1 MNFSESYTFVLEM
14 TVRHYA
20 LDYQAIVNNANYLHY
35 MQHTRHEP
43 CASAGLTFA
52 QMHERGIDPVLSH
65 VEIDYFHPLR
75 SDDRFFSCL
84 KIARRGPRFIFIQD
98 LYLADGT
105 PVVKARI
112 TVACLENGRLTRGD
126 VLFDAFSKYLTEV

>member
-1 MNFSESYTFVLEM
+1 M
-14 TVRHYA
+14 TTNVSLQRFW
-20 LDYQAIVNNANYLHY
+20 
-35 MQHTRHEP
+35 
-43 CASAGLTFA
+43 AS
-52 QMHERGIDPVLSH
+52 S
-65 VEIDYFHPLR
+65 
-75 SDDRFFSCL
+75 DRFFSCL

>member
-14 TVRHYA
+14 AVRDYE
-20 LDYQAIVNNANYLHY
+20 LDYQGIVNNANYLHY
-35 MQHTRHEP
+35 MEHTRHEF

-52 QMHERGIDPVLSH
+52 QMHERGIDPVLRH
-65 VEIDYFHPLR
+65 VDIDYFHPLR

-84 KIARRGPRFIFIQD
+84 NMARRGPRFIFIQD
-98 LYLADGT
+98 LFLPDGT

-126 VLFDAFSKYLTEV
+126 VLFDAFGKYLAQE

>member
-14 TVRHYA
+14 AVRDYE
-20 LDYQAIVNNANYLHY
+20 LDYQGIVNNANYLHY
-35 MQHTRHEP
+35 MEHTRHEF

-52 QMHERGIDPVLSH
+52 QMHERGIDPVLRH
-65 VEIDYFHPLR
+65 VDIDYFHPLR

-84 KIARRGPRFIFIQD
+84 NMARKGPRFIFIQD
-98 LYLADGT
+98 LFLPDGT

-126 VLFDAFSKYLTEV
+126 VLFDAFGKYLAQE

>member
-14 TVRHYA
+14 TVRDYE
-20 LDYQAIVNNANYLHY
+20 LDYQGIVNNANYLHY
-35 MQHTRHEP
+35 MEHTRHKF

-52 QMHERGIDPVLSH
+52 QMHERGIDPVLCH

-112 TVACLENGRLTRGD
+112 TVACVENGRLTRGD